1 MVILIKLFK
10 SLYGEKFPIQ
20 GWKVWFILG
29 TSFSCWVDT
38 LQLTVQIHGLQ
49 VWFSFTF
56 WVILF
61 FFFMIFK
68 PQLSSWLITGFL
80 TFRFGHFKGSYFR
93 VVSCFLL
100 PAIQLVVGISHPS
113 WVSLPFFIC
122 SCVGLVDWS
131 LTSNFSGL
139 FRYCCGSSSHYQF
152 YYLDGLFFFFF

>member
-1 MVILIKLFK
+1 MVRNFRFRDEK
-10 SLYGEKFPIQ
+10 SGLYLEHPLAVGLTLCSWQYKYMVYKFDLVLLS
-20 GWKVWFILG
+20 G
-29 TSFSCWVDT
+29 SF
-38 LQLTVQIHGLQ
+38 
-49 VWFSFTF
+49 F
-56 WVILF
+56 F